1 MGAVLCIAGWS
12 QNTLG
17 SWKITLHENSCS
29 RAVPLELSQM
39 IAKYSIPP
47 VCHRNHHMGL
57 LRASNVASV
66 AEERNFYFFFFFL
79 VFLGLHPW
87 HIEVP
92 RLGVDSEL
100 ELLAYTTAAA
110 TQNPSHVCDL
120 HHGSWQ
126 CWILTPL
133 SKARD

>member
-92 RLGVDSEL
+92 RLWVKL
-100 ELLAYTTAAA
+100 ELKPPAYTTATATPDLNCKSDLTTAHGNAA
-110 TQNPSHVCDL
+110 SL
-120 HHGSWQ
+120 
-126 CWILTPL
+126 
-133 SKARD
+133 

>member
-1 MGAVLCIAGWS
+1 MGSQQRPQNITPSVLLVGGAGEGFAVGAVLCIAGWS

-92 RLGVDSEL
+92 RLGVKSEL
-100 ELLAYTTAAA
+100 
-110 TQNPSHVCDL
+110 
-120 HHGSWQ
+120 
-126 CWILTPL
+126 
-133 SKARD
+133 